1 VGQTPGTRAGL
12 GFTALANGFATCPDP
27 ARLQQVC
34 DLLGPADLWGCF
46 DRWIAVIP
54 TRSAPLTGPPGTGR
68 GLSLRQVE
76 VSRTIVFDVPR
87 RVRAFFEALI
97 ADNIGVGRPEEVSVV
112 FARQVRKTTPGVFR
126 TRVFTQGTQVKLDL
140 GYKRCRVKQYLK
152 EGRALRIETVVNH
165 PRDLGV
171 LSRLEHL
178 PELIT
183 KARAVNRRLLTIQ
196 RAGQGCAIETAL
208 FARISQPYA
217 WEGQRTGALRFGDP
231 RAMALAGA
239 LCMVVHAVAG
249 FSNRSL
255 RALVAGLLG
264 TTYTASQMTY
274 DLRRLR
280 LHGLIQR
287 LPGSNTYLPT
297 PDGIRVA
304 LFYTKVHDRLLAPL
318 LAADHPPTPPVL
330 RHALRLVDQA
340 VADSVTSARM
350 GAAA

>member
-1 VGQTPGTRAGL
+1 
-12 GFTALANGFATCPDP
+12 
-27 ARLQQVC
+27 
-34 DLLGPADLWGCF
+34 
-46 DRWIAVIP
+46 
-54 TRSAPLTGPPGTGR
+54 
-68 GLSLRQVE
+68 
-76 VSRTIVFDVPR
+76 
-87 RVRAFFEALI
+87 
-97 ADNIGVGRPEEVSVV
+97 VV
-112 FARQVRKTTPGVFR
+112 FARQVRKTTPGLFR

-140 GYKRCRVKQYLK
+140 RYKRCRVKQYLK

-165 PRDLGV
+165 PWDLGV

-178 PELIT
+178 AELIG

-217 WEGQRTGALRFGDP
+217 WEGQRTGALRFGDV

-287 LPGSNTYLPT
+287 LPGTHTYLPT
-297 PDGIRVA
+297 PTASGWPCSTPRS
-304 LFYTKVHDRLLAPL
+304 TTGCWRRCW
-318 LAADHPPTPPVL
+318 PPTTRQRRPRSATP
-330 RHALRLVDQA
+330 
-340 VADSVTSARM
+340 SARSTTPWPTPSPAHAWEPPPETCHNVPSPAPQEELRRFRDDARNRWPLT
-350 GAAA
+350 GQLWLQVGGG

>member
-1 VGQTPGTRAGL
+1 
-12 GFTALANGFATCPDP
+12 
-27 ARLQQVC
+27 
-34 DLLGPADLWGCF
+34 
-46 DRWIAVIP
+46 
-54 TRSAPLTGPPGTGR
+54 
-68 GLSLRQVE
+68 

-87 RVRAFFEALI
+87 RARAFFEALI
-97 ADNIGVGRPEEVSVV
+97 ADNIGVGRPEEVSVG
-112 FARQVRKTTPGVFR
+112 FARQVPKTTPGVFR
-126 TRVFTQGTQVKLDL
+126 TRVFTQGTQGKLDL

-280 LHGLIQR
+280 RQ
-287 LPGSNTYLPT
+287 GSSSAGPAPT
-297 PDGIRVA
+297 P
-304 LFYTKVHDRLLAPL
+304 TC
-318 LAADHPPTPPVL
+318 PPTASGWRCSTPRSTTGCWRRCWPPTTHRHHPRSATPYAWSTRPWPTPSPAHAWASPLETCHNVSSPGPQEGLGPGGNQASNSPASLTRPRAGL
-330 RHALRLVDQA
+330 RER
-340 VADSVTSARM
+340 TRTRARGRCRTRA
-350 GAAA
+350 GAAGWR